1 MGACEFQFIYEPVLV
16 YFLNTVVSSLIFPG
30 RVISTHGIYF
40 QGYTQRHQS
49 QSHLM
54 EQWKFTNSKK
64 KKE

>member
-16 YFLNTVVSSLIFPG
+16 YFLNTVFSSLIFPG

-49 QSHLM
+49 QSHFM
-54 EQWKFTNSKK
+54 EQ
-64 KKE
+64 